1 MSIELRERITATLAA
16 DLNKRLLRLSEE
28 RQVPVERLLD
38 KSVEM
43 LLDYMEDQE
52 ANPDHIKI
60 ANVELINRNREI
72 ILQNRE
78 MLKKD

>member
-1 MSIELRERITATLAA
+1 MSIELREPINATLAA
-16 DLNKRLLRLSEE
+16 HLNKRLLRLSEE
-28 RQVPVERLLD
+28 RQMPVERLLD

-52 ANPDHIKI
+52 SNPDHIKI
-60 ANVELINRNREI
+60 ANVELINRNKEI
-72 ILQNRE
+72 IQQNRE